1 MIRVQVGAARP
12 RNALD
17 RSDARVN
24 ALRLLPLDDPEHC
37 TGKGKKERRKE
48 KERMT
53 EGLLLVPR
61 NLQLLK

>member
-37 TGKGKKERRKE
+37 TGKEKKERKRK
-48 KERMT
+48 
-53 EGLLLVPR
+53 
-61 NLQLLK
+61 ND